1 MIAVCLEIQTH
12 PSLPQGRIF
21 GRANKIGFLDDAIGF
36 FARICRGL
44 EGRVQLRQV
53 AVLKKLCV
61 FSFPGLMSSVININ
75 WGYDYPFES

>member
-1 MIAVCLEIQTH
+1 MQ
-12 PSLPQGRIF
+12 F
-21 GRANKIGFLDDAIGF
+21 GF